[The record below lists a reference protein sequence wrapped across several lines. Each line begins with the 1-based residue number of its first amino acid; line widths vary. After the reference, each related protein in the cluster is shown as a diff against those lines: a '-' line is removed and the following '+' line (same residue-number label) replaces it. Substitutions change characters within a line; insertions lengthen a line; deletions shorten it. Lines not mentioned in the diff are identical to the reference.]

1 LSIISLGQIAFFNNN
16 EYKFWLLKYF
26 ISITLSIQSFCFIAL
41 MLSYQQIGDWK
52 NILIVTNM
60 FFWISLIFIFIFFK
74 HFLEKE
80 IKKMFLIN
88 ILLPALI
95 IFFLGII
102 PMVVPVY
109 KLYDNFNRERNHHTY
124 DEYFETND
132 HHNPDQIL
140 TF

>member
-1 LSIISLGQIAFFNNN
+1 
-16 EYKFWLLKYF
+16 
-26 ISITLSIQSFCFIAL
+26 
-41 MLSYQQIGDWK
+41 
-52 NILIVTNM
+52 
-60 FFWISLIFIFIFFK
+60 
-74 HFLEKE
+74 
-80 IKKMFLIN
+80 MFLIN